1 MCADRLRTLFLPLL
15 RIIIRNPAKRS
26 KHMLLISKGQ
36 KNHLPEKYHL
46 VNNACAHI
54 YDQMTDLLTNK
65 EYNPYFNKRTLEL
78 TITDESEVAELETGN
93 LNILEWLTKQGR
105 TDELNVILVK
115 HITLSILS
123 DFVNFVYES
132 IINAQKGKLSVAYAL
147 LRKPFTDELL
157 LLEQLLTEPED
168 FINKFFHIGD
178 IKLYDPS
185 SKKHPPNEKEI
196 IEKAFKKV
204 VFMGADADLIYKI
217 RYDKSYSAGINGI
230 SNQALHIVT
239 NDSNYKTSNQNLN
252 FVFSGP
258 KDYQRYWEH
267 YYQFIPV
274 LLIYATS
281 IVDEILLQFLPEE
294 KQEFKKITRA
304 IKRLLATDKIFFNQ
318 EKDSICHLLSGLI
331 VSQCEKCK
339 KESSL
344 DKSDFDLFFE
354 TETLSCPH
362 CHNHIELTTESIQG
376 LRLIYNSIKERNNNT

>member
-1 MCADRLRTLFLPLL
+1 
-15 RIIIRNPAKRS
+15 
-26 KHMLLISKGQ
+26 
-36 KNHLPEKYHL
+36 
-46 VNNACAHI
+46 
-54 YDQMTDLLTNK
+54 
-65 EYNPYFNKRTLEL
+65 
-78 TITDESEVAELETGN
+78 
-93 LNILEWLTKQGR
+93 
-105 TDELNVILVK
+105 
-115 HITLSILS
+115 
-123 DFVNFVYES
+123 
-132 IINAQKGKLSVAYAL
+132 
-147 LRKPFTDELL
+147 
-157 LLEQLLTEPED
+157 
-168 FINKFFHIGD
+168 
-178 IKLYDPS
+178 
-185 SKKHPPNEKEI
+185 
-196 IEKAFKKV
+196 
-204 VFMGADADLIYKI
+204 MGADADLIYKI